1 MLSGRYGDVMTII
14 NGWDGKWIRVL
25 SENNGEQV
33 ARQKFIAERVEGGLI
48 ADVNISLAYGPSYMS
63 GDGNEVPQTVREG
76 DVFEVSTDIHPQGVE
91 AQITEGLNR
100 GNDSSTIVAKFP
112 SPFTA

>member
-1 MLSGRYGDVMTII
+1 LLLERYGDVTTII
-14 NGWDGKWIRVL
+14 NGWNGKWTQVL
-25 SENNGEQV
+25 SENSGEQI
-33 ARQKFIAERVEGGLI
+33 ARQKFIVERVEGGPI
-48 ADVNISLAYGPSYMS
+48 VDINISLAYGPSYMS

-100 GNDSSTIVAKFP
+100 GNDSATVVAKFP